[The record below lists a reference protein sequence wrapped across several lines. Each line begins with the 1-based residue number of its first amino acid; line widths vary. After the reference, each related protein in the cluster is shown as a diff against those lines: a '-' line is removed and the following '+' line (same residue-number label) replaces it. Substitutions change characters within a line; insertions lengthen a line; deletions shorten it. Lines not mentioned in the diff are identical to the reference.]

1 MSFKRVTKVKSVLFP
16 KMKKLGKVINSLLT
30 WNPGYL
36 VTPFWNSKAKS
47 LYGDF
52 LFINY
57 ESQFITVLMVNI
69 VVHISLRIIMSSLT
83 LLSGWMS
90 WLSTATTIASV
101 LFHVA
106 LTGLLLWKKSLIR
119 KVHYIGAFLSLSLF
133 NFAIE
138 EDFCSL
144 RSSQLFLISSFI
156 MFLSITIFFQNST
169 LLIVILFL
177 IQLGIVMVGYYHC
190 KILPLNFPVTIVS
203 SAYACT
209 SFILLLWYAIR
220 IRTAL

>member
-1 MSFKRVTKVKSVLFP
+1 MRKVG
-16 KMKKLGKVINSLLT
+16 MVINSLLT

-57 ESQFITVLMVNI
+57 ETQFIAVLMANI
-69 VVHISLRIIMSSLT
+69 VVHVSLKVLMSSFT

-90 WLSTATTIASV
+90 WLSTATTIVSV

-119 KVHYIGAFLSLSLF
+119 KVHYIGAFLSLFLF

-138 EDFCSL
+138 TDFCSL

-156 MFLSITIFFQNST
+156 MFLNITIFFQNST
-169 LLIVILFL
+169 LLIVVLFL
-177 IQLGIVMVGYYHC
+177 IQLGIATMGYYHC
-190 KILPLNFPVTIVS
+190 EILPFNFPLTIVS
-203 SAYACT
+203 RACT
-209 SFILLLWYAIR
+209 HFMYSIM
-220 IRTAL
+220 